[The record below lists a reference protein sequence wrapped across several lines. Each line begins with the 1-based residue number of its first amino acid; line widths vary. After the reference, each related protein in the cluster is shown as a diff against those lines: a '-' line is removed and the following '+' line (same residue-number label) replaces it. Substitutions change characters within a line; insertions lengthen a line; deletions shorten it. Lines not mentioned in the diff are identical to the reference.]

1 MLEGLKVNL
10 SLKCVQVIVL
20 GVFVAA
26 MVKLQQFNVI
36 SDPDKVHHRCRAAVQ
51 QLTAPVVTNQFVLA
65 PRYDVSITSQLA
77 KNI

>member
-1 MLEGLKVNL
+1 VK
-10 SLKCVQVIVL
+10 VIVL

-36 SDPDKVHHRCRAAVQ
+36 SDPDKVHHRCRAAIQ
-51 QLTAPVVTNQFVLA
+51 QLTALVVTNQFVLA